1 MKQETREERIKRL
14 LEARESGTLDDTVS
28 TKPASTT
35 SVVPETVVDDWEE
48 ENRLISSKNQERIK
62 EASQK
67 SAELASKSAKAAT
80 KIAGQGLV
88 KGIAVWKTVSE
99 KVQQKKDEM
108 EAARLKV
115 QQERMATH
123 AFVEPTNEFEQE
135 RSVDESSAPDER
147 EQKAPKVARLKWL
160 TPKLAV
166 MVVGL
171 IITGIGIA
179 WFVRYERSPNSITQ
193 TPVDAPTPATPEVI
207 QVMPVEAI
215 LPPSDPTPP
224 TELPPLPK
232 ATPVALEPSATNPVA
247 AALVAPKPQKTVQ
260 VASSPKT
267 QPRPTAPKEKEKEA
281 EWQKDASKK
290 LDEWGF

>member
-14 LEARESGTLDDTVS
+14 LEARESGTLDDAVS
-28 TKPASTT
+28 AKPASTT
-35 SVVPETVVDDWEE
+35 SVAPETVVDDWEE

-67 SAELASKSAKAAT
+67 SAELASNSAKAAT

-147 EQKAPKVARLKWL
+147 EQEAPKVARLKWI

-166 MVVGL
+166 IFVGL
-171 IITGIGIA
+171 VIAGIGIA
-179 WFVRYERSPNSITQ
+179 WFVRYEKNADSMTQ
-193 TPVDAPTPATPEVI
+193 PVVEATTGPTPEVV
-207 QVMPVEAI
+207 QVMPQVEAI
-215 LPPSDPTPP
+215 LSPPAAVPPS
-224 TELPPLPK
+224 ELPPLPK
-232 ATPVALEPSATNPVA
+232 ATPVAVEPSATNPVA
-247 AALVAPKPQKTVQ
+247 AAPVAPKPQKTVQ
-260 VASSPKT
+260 VASSTKT
-267 QPRPTAPKEKEKEA
+267 QPRPTAPKEKEA
-281 EWQKDASKK
+281 EWQEDASKK